1 MDQEAKKREAEERK
15 RLVDQAK
22 ASIKAIVDKIPG
34 DYSKWSYQRAVS
46 FKAAVN
52 KARQILN
59 SDRATVQS
67 AQMAAA
73 ELARFHQ

>member
-34 DYSKWSYQRAVS
+34 DHSKWSYQRTAS

-67 AQMAAA
+67 AQMAAS
-73 ELARFHQ
+73 ELAGFHQ